1 MSIQKRLLIW
11 NGEQMLSKKM
21 LRDIRKHKTQFLSIF
36 LMAFLGVFVFAGV
49 GGESVGLEVNVN
61 QYYDDTNLADG
72 WIYSANLDDDFVD
85 DVNNLA
91 PTTASERQLVVDSVA
106 DFSNDPDITLHFI
119 ENNTLSKFYLMD
131 GEPVDINDEDGV
143 WLDKSF
149 ADAKNLK
156 VGDNIT
162 FEFEG
167 FEIEK
172 EIRGIGYSPEYVYH
186 ASTASVIPDFNK
198 IGFAYMSYKAF
209 PADDVP
215 YNVLNVK
222 FTGSPDDY
230 DNLLSD
236 ELDGDYNSFVKQSEH
251 TSVSQFSEE
260 MDQHKMMGD
269 IFPVVFILIA
279 MLILLTTMTR
289 IIAHQRTQIGILKA
303 SGFKNRSIIFHYV
316 SYGFWL
322 VLIGSI
328 LGLIV
333 GPLTLPQLFYPS
345 MSATY
350 KLPSWQ
356 PAWSMNFVYVALLMI
371 IMSLIVSYI
380 AVRSISKEN
389 PAGTI
394 RPKAPKISTT
404 GLIEKLGFWRKLS
417 FNARWNYR
425 DAKRNKF
432 RALMTIVGVIG
443 CTALLVSA
451 FGMYDGMN
459 DLKEWEYNQIN
470 HYDSKLIVDDEA
482 SLGQIDSVADEVN
495 GDKLMESAIEIESGS
510 VKKSGSL
517 LVLDDTDLVTPT
529 DYDWNKVEIKDDEVS
544 ISQKMADMLDVG
556 VGDTVKWHI
565 MGSDKWI
572 KTKIDK
578 IHSDPISQGFIMSKD
593 KLEDLNL
600 DYTPTSI
607 VTAQHFDKNFTAI
620 KSTSSMKDMTASWD
634 ELTESMWL
642 LIYILIFF
650 ASLLAIVVLYNL
662 GLLSFTEIEREI
674 ATLKVLGFKTIAL
687 RRLLLTQN
695 LWFTTIGFILGLPV
709 GYYILAIMWESSG
722 DSFYILPSISPLNFI
737 LTAII
742 TFALSILVNLM
753 FSRKLKKLDM
763 VESLKSGE

>member
-1 MSIQKRLLIW
+1 
-11 NGEQMLSKKM
+11 
-21 LRDIRKHKTQFLSIF
+21 
-36 LMAFLGVFVFAGV
+36 MAFLGVFVFAGV

-61 QYYDDTNLADG
+61 DFYEETNLADG
-72 WIYSANLDDDFVD
+72 WIYSNYINDMFLDQVD
-85 DVNNLA
+85 VLG
-91 PTTASERQLVVDSVA
+91 PTTQMERQLVVDSVA
-106 DFSNDPDITLHFI
+106 DFDNDPDITLHFV
-119 ENNTLSKFYLMD
+119 ENNTISKFYLID
-131 GEPVDINDEDGV
+131 GEKLDVNDSDGV

-149 ADAKNLK
+149 ADAKGLK

-162 FEFEG
+162 FEFG
-167 FEIEK
+167 SYTLEK
-172 EIRGIGYSPEYVYH
+172 EIKGIGYSPEYVYH
-186 ASTASVIPDFNK
+186 ASASSVIPDFNK

-209 PADDVP
+209 PESNVP

-222 FTGSPDDY
+222 FDGSPETYGD
-230 DNLLSD
+230 LLSYHM
-236 ELDGDYNSFVKQSEH
+236 DGYYNSFVPRSEH

-303 SGFKNRSIIFHYV
+303 SGFKNSSIILHYI

-328 LGLIV
+328 LGLIL
-333 GPLTLPQLFYPS
+333 GPMTLPQLFYPS

-350 KLPSWQ
+350 KLPSWD
-356 PAWSMNFVYVALLMI
+356 PAWSMNFVYVAALMV
-371 IMSLIVSYI
+371 IMSLAVSYYS
-380 AVRSISKEN
+380 VKSISDEK
-389 PAGTI
+389 PADTI
-394 RPKAPKISTT
+394 RPKTPKISST
-404 GLIEKLGFWRKLS
+404 GFIERFGLWRHLS
-417 FNARWNYR
+417 FNVRWNYR

-432 RALMTIVGVIG
+432 RALMTIIGVIG
-443 CTALLVSA
+443 CSALLVCA

-470 HYDSKLIVDDEA
+470 HYDSKLVIEENA
-482 SLGQIDSVADEVN
+482 TTSQIDDVVKEIN
-495 GDKLMESAIEIESGS
+495 GDKLMESAIEIESDN

-517 LVLDDTDLVTPT
+517 LVLNDTDLVTPT
-529 DYDWNKVEIKDDEVS
+529 DYDWNKVDIKDNEVS
-544 ISQKMADMLDVG
+544 ISQKMADMLDVK

-565 MGSDKWI
+565 MGSDKWVN
-572 KTKIDK
+572 TKIDK
-578 IHSDPISQGFIMSKD
+578 IHADPISQGFIMSAD
-593 KLEDLNL
+593 KLEDLDLN
-600 DYTPTSI
+600 YTPTSV
-607 VTAQHFDKNFTAI
+607 VTAEHVNKSFDGVKAAN
-620 KSTSSMKDMTASWD
+620 SMKDMTSSWD

-674 ATLKVLGFKTIAL
+674 ATLKVLGFKTGAL
-687 RRLLLTQN
+687 RKLLLTQN
-695 LWFTTIGFILGLPV
+695 LWFTAIGFILGLPV
-709 GYYILAIMWESSG
+709 GYIILKVMWESSG
-722 DSFYILPSISPLNFI
+722 DSFYILPSITITNFL
-737 LTAII
+737 LTAVI

-753 FSRKLKKLDM
+753 FSRKIKKLDM